1 MTNRISGAM
10 ERALEAFQKAQDES
24 NGQAIARTAYEC
36 KVSASGLYRGLVTAG
51 RIVPKV
57 RKSKRR
63 R

>member
-24 NGQAIARTAYEC
+24 TGQAIARTAYQQQ
-36 KVSASGLYRGLVTAG
+36 VSMSGLYRALVTAG

-57 RKSKRR
+57 RKKRR